1 MNLSNLLQPTY
12 WFAEAPLLT
21 PLALRAMLIFFG
33 ALVIAAI
40 ILQFKSGQADSA
52 LARGLRQMA
61 RLCVGLGLF
70 GLVILFFRYQFVPVL
85 SRRFIYLVWL
95 GVALAGATSVLR
107 YFVKQM
113 PARRLRQEEARR
125 KEKYLP

>member
-1 MNLSNLLQPTY
+1 M
-12 WFAEAPLLT
+12 T
-21 PLALRAMLIFFG
+21 PLALRSMLIGFG

-40 ILQFKSGQADSA
+40 ILKFKSSQADSA
-52 LARGLRQMA
+52 LARGLRQIA

-70 GLVILFFRYQFVPVL
+70 GLAILFFRYQFVPVL

-95 GVALAGATSVLR
+95 GVALAGAVSAWR

-113 PARRLRQEEARR
+113 PALRLRQEEARR
-125 KEKYLP
+125 KTKYLP